1 MNAFQ
6 TALSSPR
13 FNRMLLWFSALVL
26 AAGVAL
32 VVTSLVGGSDTQRKG
47 PERGFVP
54 TLPKK
59 QVQLT
64 NAQGVPIRKFAQ
76 LDDKTRATI
85 RTFLA
90 TAVARENLDRS
101 WPVIAPSMKRGYTFQ
116 QWSNAKALPVVPYPY
131 ADVNRAQYYLNYAST
146 KEILVEVGL
155 SQKEEIK
162 GEART
167 RPVAFQLGLIP
178 VGKGA
183 QKRWLVDYWMPR
195 WTPPIP
201 IN

>member
-1 MNAFQ
+1 
-6 TALSSPR
+6 
-13 FNRMLLWFSALVL
+13 MLLWFSVLVL
-26 AAGVAL
+26 AAGVLL
-32 VVTSLVGGSDTQRKG
+32 VVSKIAGGSDKRAG
-47 PERGFVP
+47 NPDVGFRPALPE
-54 TLPKK
+54 K
-59 QVQLT
+59 QVQLK
-64 NAQGVPIRKFAQ
+64 NAQGVPIRKFEQ
-76 LDDKTRATI
+76 LDETTRATI

-90 TAVARENLDRS
+90 TAVAREHLDRS
-101 WPVIAPSMKRGYTFQ
+101 WAVIAPSMKRGYTFQ

-131 ADVNRAQYYLNYAST
+131 ADVKNADYYLNYAST
-146 KEILVEVGL
+146 KEILLEVGL
-155 SQKEEIK
+155 AQRPEIK

-183 QKRWLVDYWMPR
+183 RKWLVDYWMPR